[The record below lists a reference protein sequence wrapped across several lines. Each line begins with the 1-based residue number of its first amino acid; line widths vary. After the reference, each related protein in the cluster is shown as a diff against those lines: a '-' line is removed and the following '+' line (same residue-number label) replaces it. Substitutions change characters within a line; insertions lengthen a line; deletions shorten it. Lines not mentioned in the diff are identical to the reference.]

1 VQGGFI
7 VGFDNDPTS
16 IFENMITFIQ
26 NSGIVTAM
34 VGLLNAPPGTK
45 LYQRL
50 KKENRLK
57 SQFSG
62 NNTDCSLNFVPKM
75 EHTVLVDGYH
85 KIVNTIYAPKQY
97 YERVKTF
104 LKRYKPVQNGGLRL
118 RIEHLVA
125 LVKSA
130 WFLGIKEK
138 GRKYYW
144 RLLAWTLVKRPGLF
158 PLSVT
163 LSIYG
168 FHFRKVMRGN
178 ITDFSTK

>member
-1 VQGGFI
+1 
-7 VGFDNDPTS
+7 
-16 IFENMITFIQ
+16 
-26 NSGIVTAM
+26 M
-34 VGLLNAPPGTK
+34 VGLLNAPTGTK

-50 KKENRLK
+50 KSENRLK
-57 SQFSG
+57 SGFTG
-62 NNTDCSLNFVPKM
+62 DNTDCSLNFIPKM
-75 EHTVLVDGYH
+75 ERTVLVDGYH
-85 KIVNTIYAPKQY
+85 KIVDTIYAPKQY

-104 LKRYKPVQNGGLRL
+104 LRQYKPVQNGGLRL
-118 RIEHLVA
+118 RFEHLAA

-144 RLLAWTLVKRPGLF
+144 RLLAWTLVRRPQLF

-168 FHFRKVMRGN
+168 FHFRKVMSGYVP
-178 ITDFSTK
+178 DFTME